1 MILPLSRTPPGRIE
15 QTEPV
20 TSSPESLPDYWREVR
35 TRIPSLPAEIPEA
48 WSFGATN
55 EHADGLLELV
65 LAGIKTGT
73 ASSVW
78 DYEASGERMP
88 EAGELSIILDGCG
101 VPRAVIRTTSVRIVP
116 FDEVD
121 EEHARSEGEGDRTL
135 RAWREIHEH
144 YWREHSENTR
154 GFAPHMPV
162 LCERF
167 ELVDPGAD
175 TESTNV

>member
-1 MILPLSRTPPGRIE
+1 MTITA
-15 QTEPV
+15 
-20 TSSPESLPDYWREVR
+20 SPEALTAYWREVR
-35 TRIPSLPAEIPEA
+35 SRITSLPAEIPEA
-48 WSFGATN
+48 WPFGATA

-78 DYEASGERMP
+78 DYEETGERVP
-88 EAGELSIILDGCG
+88 EAGDLSIILDGG
-101 VPRAVIRTTSVRIVP
+101 GSPRAVIRTTSVRVVP

-135 RAWREIHEH
+135 RAWREIHER
-144 YWREHSENTR
+144 YWREHSENPR
-154 GFAPHMPV
+154 GFAPDMPV

-167 ELVDPGAD
+167 ELVDPVG
-175 TESTNV
+175 